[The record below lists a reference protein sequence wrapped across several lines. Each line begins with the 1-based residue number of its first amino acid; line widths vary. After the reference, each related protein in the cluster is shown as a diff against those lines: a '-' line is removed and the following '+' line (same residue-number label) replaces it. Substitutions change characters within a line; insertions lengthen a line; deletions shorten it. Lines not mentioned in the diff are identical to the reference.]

1 MNTMTSRTSTTNVR
15 PGGVDR
21 TAETRAWLR
30 ARRGA
35 GRARR
40 FGYVAYVVLV
50 LLLGWYGL
58 FAIGLLQELGHR
70 RPLTEHA
77 EAIARMLPSGL
88 VCLALAGLLVTV
100 RDALWRGPVTPP
112 RPDVDWLLA
121 LPVRRRPVLLPW
133 FILSA
138 GVWTLAAL
146 LIGFVGALLIASADL
161 GDIGALTLACLGP
174 AACLALLAVAAA
186 AVVERSRGAADRLH
200 RATPILLLVG
210 LLSAV
215 QAGLAA
221 QGHRARM
228 LEAVELWSG
237 PWGWAAQPVLAAAGQ
252 DVPLWPAALVL
263 LLAATAAALAH
274 AGKAVA
280 ELPATVLRSRAR
292 ASGGVLAGIL
302 AGDLRSVRLAMTGG
316 LEARGRGRVERWVAR
331 LAPPRSPRLL
341 VAWRDTVALL
351 MAPRRAGLMLLL
363 LALAG
368 AAASAS
374 AGIRGGMA
382 HLAAAAAAL
391 LGYFAASALLEP
403 ARLDADVTRRTAWS
417 PRPYERIALAHALV
431 PTLALVATGGLLAVP
446 LALAGLPS
454 APLVVL
460 AAAPVLVAAG
470 LLSAYRSPVPAWVL
484 HSGPLLAD
492 TGPIIS
498 MLWYAVGPLTGVTA
512 LTLLLSG
519 PLPTELPPAAAP
531 WARLAIC
538 WLLAALMLRW
548 TVGRARK
555 LVRDECRS
563 TKYTSASAGSTSR
576 SGRTNQD
583 LI

>member
-1 MNTMTSRTSTTNVR
+1 M
-15 PGGVDR
+15 DR

-30 ARRGA
+30 VRRGA

-88 VCLALAGLLVTV
+88 VCLALAGLFLTV

-146 LIGFVGALLIASADL
+146 LIGFVGALLIAAADL
-161 GDIGALTLACLGP
+161 GDIGPLTLACLGP

-186 AVVERSRGAADRLH
+186 AVVERSRRAADRLH
-200 RATPILLLVG
+200 RATPVLLLAV

-221 QGHRARM
+221 QGHRARP
-228 LEAVELWSG
+228 LEAAELWSG
-237 PWGWAAQPVLAAAGQ
+237 PWGWAAQPVLAAAGR
-252 DVPLWPAALVL
+252 DAPLWPAALAL
-263 LLAATAAALAH
+263 LLAATATALAY
-274 AGKAVA
+274 AGKEVA
-280 ELPATVLRSRAR
+280 ELPTAVLRSRAR
-292 ASGGVLAGIL
+292 ASSGVLAGIL

-316 LEARGRGRVERWVAR
+316 LEARSRGRAERWAAR
-331 LAPPRSPRLL
+331 LAPPRSARLL

-368 AAASAS
+368 AAAAAS
-374 AGIRGGMA
+374 AGTRGGTT

-403 ARLDADVTRRTAWS
+403 ARLDADDVRRTAWS

-431 PTLALVATGGLLAVP
+431 PTLTLAAAGGLLAVP

-460 AAAPVLVAAG
+460 AATPVLVAAG

-484 HSGPLLAD
+484 YSGPLLAD
-492 TGPIIS
+492 TGPIIA
-498 MLWYAVGPLTGVTA
+498 MLWYAVGPLIGITA

-519 PLPTELPPAAAP
+519 PLPANLPPAADP
-531 WARLAIC
+531 WARLAAC

-548 TVGRARK
+548 AVGRARK
-555 LVRDECRS
+555 RVRP
-563 TKYTSASAGSTSR
+563 
-576 SGRTNQD
+576 
-583 LI
+583 

>member
-1 MNTMTSRTSTTNVR
+1 MNAMTSGTSTTNVR

-21 TAETRAWLR
+21 TAETRAWLQD
-30 ARRGA
+30 RRGA

-77 EAIARMLPSGL
+77 GAIARMLPSGL
-88 VCLALAGLLVTV
+88 VCLALAGLFLTV

-146 LIGFVGALLIASADL
+146 LIGFAAALFVASADL
-161 GDIGALTLACLGP
+161 GDIGLLSLACLGP
-174 AACLALLAVAAA
+174 AACLALLAVVAA
-186 AVVERSRGAADRLH
+186 AVVERSRRAADCLH
-200 RATPILLLVG
+200 RATPVLLLAV

-215 QAGLAA
+215 QSGLAA
-221 QGHRARM
+221 QGHRARP

-237 PWGWAAQPVLAAAGQ
+237 PWGWAAQPVLAAAGR

-263 LLAATAAALAH
+263 LLAATAAALAY

-280 ELPATVLRSRAR
+280 ELPTTVLRSRAR

-316 LEARGRGRVERWVAR
+316 LEARSRGRVERWAAR

-351 MAPRRAGLMLLL
+351 MAPRRSGLVLLL

-368 AAASAS
+368 VAAVTS
-374 AGIRGGMA
+374 AGTRGGTA
-382 HLAAAAAAL
+382 HLAAAVAAL
-391 LGYFAASALLEP
+391 FGYFAASALLEP
-403 ARLDADVTRRTAWS
+403 ARLDGDDVRRTAWS
-417 PRPYERIALAHALV
+417 PRPCERIALAHTVV
-431 PTLALVATGGLLAVP
+431 PILALVVAGCLLAVP
-446 LALAGLPS
+446 LALADLPS

-484 HSGPLLAD
+484 YSGPLLAD
-492 TGPIIS
+492 IGPIVA
-498 MLWYAVGPLTGVTA
+498 MLWYAVGPLVGISA

-519 PLPTELPPAAAP
+519 PFPANLPPAADP
-531 WARLAIC
+531 WARLAAC

-555 LVRDECRS
+555 RVRP
-563 TKYTSASAGSTSR
+563 
-576 SGRTNQD
+576 
-583 LI
+583 